1 MHKIGTIYYVRHSL
15 IETLTQFDFNVALN
29 GKLPTHSPI
38 SRAIRGEQLN
48 LPRKVL
54 RSFEN
59 QITLHMIMKLIS
71 NNIFSVGN

>member
-15 IETLTQFDFNVALN
+15 IETLTRFDFNVALN
-29 GKLPTHSPI
+29 GKLPTSPI
-38 SRAIRGEQLN
+38 SRATRGEQLN
-48 LPRKVL
+48 LPRKFP